1 MRRRTVL
8 AGGGALLTTGA
19 RAQGT
24 DLLDAARREGT
35 LTWYNGYIGDTIA
48 QDMVAQFERA
58 HPGVRLATVRST
70 SQVAFQRLRQDQGAG
85 LRNCDVYSSS
95 DISHFDDLG
104 REKRLLSYTPTNA
117 AKLDPALQG
126 KNLWVDGQYYPALI
140 SMMALAYNSRNVSA
154 ADAPKNWPDLLDPK
168 WKGKLAVGH
177 PGFSGYAG
185 TWAVLMRQLYGD
197 GFFAKLA
204 KNDPLVGRSSNDS
217 VTQLNSG
224 ERIVAA
230 SPAYVAI
237 ESGRRGNPVVVNYPK
252 DGALLMVSPAGIVA
266 DAPHP
271 AAAKLFM
278 EWLLGPENSALLVQ
292 QGGVR
297 LNTDAANANDQ
308 PLLADIATKR
318 PTVAEIVAGIPDVTE
333 AWRDSLGG

>member
-1 MRRRTVL
+1 
-8 AGGGALLTTGA
+8 
-19 RAQGT
+19 
-24 DLLDAARREGT
+24 
-35 LTWYNGYIGDTIA
+35 
-48 QDMVAQFERA
+48 
-58 HPGVRLATVRST
+58 
-70 SQVAFQRLRQDQGAG
+70 
-85 LRNCDVYSSS
+85 
-95 DISHFDDLG
+95 
-104 REKRLLSYTPTNA
+104 
-117 AKLDPALQG
+117 
-126 KNLWVDGQYYPALI
+126 
-140 SMMALAYNSRNVSA
+140 MMALAYNSRQVSA
-154 ADAPKNWPDLLDPK
+154 AEAPKNWPDLLDPK

-197 GFFAKLA
+197 GFFARLA

-237 ESGRRGNPVVVNYPK
+237 ESGRRGNPVVVTYPK

-297 LNTDAANANDQ
+297 LNTEAANATDQ
-308 PLLADIATKR
+308 PPLADIATRR
-318 PTVAEIVAGIPDVTE
+318 PTVAEIVAGIPDVTD
-333 AWRDSLGG
+333 AWRDALGG